1 EATHLRD
8 MHPVCHSVGI
18 WTAAELSGFNNSLTK
33 SQFSTM
39 PSLQAGTNTA
49 AIAEQAM
56 PYFRA
61 KAAEK
66 AAIE

>member
-1 EATHLRD
+1 
-8 MHPVCHSVGI
+8 
-18 WTAAELSGFNNSLTK
+18 
-33 SQFSTM
+33 M